1 MAGIKQ
7 AWHFPQEQQVL
18 RDDTMFML
26 GSMCLV
32 EVCMEVVDGILI
44 RYKNLILKSTITEFD
59 LLIQAPL

>member
-18 RDDTMFML
+18 RDDTMFTL

-32 EVCMEVVDGILI
+32 EACMEVVDGILI
-44 RYKNLILKSTITEFD
+44 RYKKFNTKEYNY
-59 LLIQAPL
+59 